1 MLRFFLL
8 LVGFAF
14 GWSIEEWP
22 TALVMAAIGGVIGH
36 LIDSQNRSNAKS
48 SSTVPASTLQQQ
60 LMQLQNRVQKLEAE
74 VQALRAEQVPAN
86 SASIITPRTESANS
100 EASKASISAP
110 ITPIETVAAPI
121 EKVLPP
127 RTPQARP
134 AAVKPATPSV
144 AEELF
149 SRAKAW
155 LLGGNTVVRVGILIL
170 FFGVG
175 FLLKYAA
182 DNSMLPIEYR
192 LMGLAAGAIAL
203 LVIGWRLR
211 DKKSGYALI
220 LQGGGIGMLYMTIFG
235 ALKLYQLVPA
245 GLALGLLVAIGVFS
259 AALAI
264 LQNAR
269 SLAVMG
275 IIGGFLAPILT
286 STGSGSHV
294 MLFSY
299 YAILNAGIF
308 GMAWFK
314 AWRPLNLLGFVFT
327 FSIATFWG
335 ALSYHPDLLSS
346 TLPFLI
352 LFFLFYVGISVL
364 YALRQDC
371 EIKSPVDGT
380 LVFGT
385 PIVSFGLLAKLM
397 HEIEYGLAFS
407 AVVLSLFYLGLGL
420 FLIRQHNPRLRL
432 MLESLLALGVIFAT
446 LAIPLA
452 FDGNVSAAIWALEG
466 AGVVWL
472 SLRQQRR
479 LALFFGL
486 ALQFFAGLAFMS
498 DMHLTES
505 MPILNGN
512 YISGLM
518 LALAG
523 LFCGWQLQTN
533 SQEFWTRR
541 KSLLHPAGWVL
552 ATWGLLWWV
561 GSNSEEIER
570 FIDASQRNL
579 AFVIFAVLTSTI
591 FSLIWQ
597 RQQWAAARWPAQALP
612 LVLAL
617 LAFDHSGHFLNNL
630 IWPIAIAANFWLLLR
645 HDDEGPQTLNEGLH
659 LITLWLCMGIFA
671 NELNLIL
678 LSNIPSGV
686 WSLTAWPLAFCA
698 AIFLLLKLGQRWPI
712 DDYRRVYWA
721 IGPLPVCG
729 FLWIW
734 GIYSAFA
741 DGNMTPLPYL
751 PLLNPI
757 DIMQWLVFAVLAMWL
772 LRCKDEWPAFAW
784 PNTLILATAGGS
796 IFVWLNAVLLRTL
809 HHTQHIPYQIDALA
823 DSMLVQMS
831 LTIFWTL
838 IALALMLTATRR
850 VERILW
856 LVGAALLS
864 VVVIKLFM
872 FDLSR
877 ISGIERI
884 VAFIGVGILL
894 LLIGYFSPLPP
905 RTASTTEEA

>member
-1 MLRFFLL
+1 MLRFFLF

-14 GWSIEEWP
+14 GWSLDEWP
-22 TALVMAAIGGVIGH
+22 TALLMAAIGGVIGH
-36 LIDSQNRSNAKS
+36 LIDSQNRSKTKAI
-48 SSTVPASTLQQQ
+48 STAPPISLQQQ
-60 LMQLQNRVQKLEAE
+60 FIQLQNRVQKLEQE
-74 VQALRAEQVPAN
+74 VQALRSGQAPVDSSSTITEQAAN
-86 SASIITPRTESANS
+86 TNPSIEPT
-100 EASKASISAP
+100 KATIS
-110 ITPIETVAAPI
+110 TPIAAQIETITAPR
-121 EKVLPP
+121 V
-127 RTPQARP
+127 PQARP
-134 AAVKPATPSV
+134 APIKPTTPTL
-144 AEELF
+144 AEKLF
-149 SRAKAW
+149 NQAKAW

-192 LMGLAAGAIAL
+192 LTGLAAGAIAL

-245 GLALGLLVAIGVFS
+245 GLALSLLVAIGVFS

-286 STGSGSHV
+286 STGGGSHV

-335 ALSYHPDLLSS
+335 ALSYHPDLLAS

-397 HEIEYGLAFS
+397 QGIEYGLAFS
-407 AVVLSLFYLGLGL
+407 AVVLALFYLGLGL
-420 FLIRQHNPRLRL
+420 FLIRQHNPRLKL
-432 MLESLLALGVIFAT
+432 MLESLLALGIIFAT

-486 ALQFFAGLAFMS
+486 ALQFFAGLAFMAG
-498 DMHLTES
+498 MHLQSS

-512 YISGLM
+512 YIGGLM

-523 LFCGWQLQTN
+523 LFCGWQLHKTD
-533 SQEFWTRR
+533 SDFWLRYQS
-541 KSLLHPAGWVL
+541 KLHATGWVL
-552 ATWGLLWWV
+552 GAWGLLWWISSH
-561 GSNSEEIER
+561 SNEIQR
-570 FIDASQRNL
+570 FIDYPQRNL
-579 AFVIFAVLTSTI
+579 AFVVLAVVTSTI
-591 FSLIWQ
+591 FSFIWQ

-612 LVLAL
+612 LVLSL
-617 LAFDHSGHFLNNL
+617 LALDHNGYFFNHI
-630 IWPIAIAANFWLLLR
+630 IWPLAIVANFWLLLR
-645 HDDEGPQTLNEGLH
+645 HDDEDPQTLSEGLH
-659 LITLWLCMGIFA
+659 LISLWLCMGIFA
-671 NELNLIL
+671 HELNLLIL
-678 LSNIPSGV
+678 SHIPEGI
-686 WSLTAWPLAFCA
+686 WSLTAWPLALSS
-698 AIFLLLKLGQRWPI
+698 AIFLLLKLGQRWPV

-721 IGPLPVCG
+721 LGPLPVCG

-734 GIYSAFA
+734 GLYSAFA
-741 DGNMTPLPYL
+741 DGNMAPLPYL

-757 DIMQWLVFAVLAMWL
+757 DIMQWLTLGILAMWFM
-772 LRCKDEWPAFAW
+772 RCKDEWPEFAW
-784 PNTLILATAGGS
+784 PNTLMLAGAGVS

-838 IALALMLTATRR
+838 IALALMLVATRR
-850 VERILW
+850 IERILW

-905 RTASTTEEA
+905 RNAATSEES

>member
-1 MLRFFLL
+1 MLRLFLL
-8 LVGFAF
+8 VVGFAF
-14 GWSIEEWP
+14 GWSLDEWP
-22 TALVMAAIGGVIGH
+22 TALLMAAIGGAIGH
-36 LIDSQNRSNAKS
+36 LIDSQNRSKTKAI
-48 SSTVPASTLQQQ
+48 STAPPISLQQQ
-60 LMQLQNRVQKLEAE
+60 FIHLQNRVQKLEQE
-74 VQALRAEQVPAN
+74 VQALRSGQATATIATPEESRLSVESIQPIIAPSPVAKPIQPLTNPRPAPARPIPAEP
-86 SASIITPRTESANS
+86 
-100 EASKASISAP
+100 
-110 ITPIETVAAPI
+110 AAPNI
-121 EKVLPP
+121 V
-127 RTPQARP
+127 
-134 AAVKPATPSV
+134 
-144 AEELF
+144 EELF
-149 SRAKAW
+149 TKAKAW

-192 LMGLAAGAIAL
+192 LVGLAAGAMAL

-220 LQGGGIGMLYMTIFG
+220 MQGGGIGILYMTIFG

-245 GLALGLLVAIGVFS
+245 GLALSLLVAIGAFS
-259 AALAI
+259 ATLAI

-286 STGSGSHV
+286 SAGGGSHV

-314 AWRPLNLLGFVFT
+314 AWRPLNLLGFIFT

-335 ALSYHPDLLSS
+335 ALSYHPDLLAS

-397 HEIEYGLAFS
+397 QGIEYGLAFS
-407 AVVLSLFYLGLGL
+407 AVALALFYLGLGL
-420 FLIRQHNPRLRL
+420 FLIRQHNPRLKL
-432 MLESLLALGVIFAT
+432 MLESLLALGIIFAT

-486 ALQFFAGLAFMS
+486 ALQFFADLAFMAG
-498 DMHLTES
+498 MHLQNS

-512 YISGLM
+512 YIGGLM

-523 LFCGWQLQTN
+523 LFCGWQLHKTD
-533 SQEFWTRR
+533 SDFWLRYQS
-541 KSLLHPAGWVL
+541 KLHAAGWIL
-552 ATWGLLWWV
+552 GAWGLLWWISSH
-561 GSNSEEIER
+561 SNEIQR
-570 FIDASQRNL
+570 FIDYPQRNP
-579 AFVIFAVLTSTI
+579 AFVVLAVFTSTM
-591 FSLIWQ
+591 FSFIWQ
-597 RQQWAAARWPAQALP
+597 RSQWLAARWPAQALP
-612 LVLAL
+612 LALVL
-617 LAFDHSGHFLNNL
+617 LAFNHNGYFFNHV
-630 IWPIAIAANFWLLLR
+630 IWPFAIAANVWLLWR
-645 HDDEGPQTLNEGLH
+645 HDDDSPQTLNEGLH
-659 LITLWLCMGIFA
+659 LISLWLGMGILA
-671 NELNLIL
+671 HELYLLIY
-678 LSNIPSGV
+678 SHIPEGT
-686 WSLTAWPLAFCA
+686 WSLTAWPLAFSS

-712 DDYRRVYWA
+712 NDYRRVYWA

-741 DGNMTPLPYL
+741 DGNMAPLPYL

-757 DIMQWLVFAVLAMWL
+757 DIMQWLTIGILAMWFM
-772 LRCKDEWPAFAW
+772 RCKDEWLEFAW
-784 PNTLILATAGGS
+784 PNTLMSAGAGVS

-850 VERILW
+850 IERILW

-864 VVVIKLFM
+864 VVVIKLFI

-905 RTASTTEEA
+905 RNAATSEES